1 MSKIPLSTVKT
12 FYDQQG
18 APREVLLSYDIY
30 REMLR
35 AIHELAAETDQ
46 AYFWTEQ
53 WQAMER
59 AADEAAAQG
68 QFHTFDSMDEM
79 LDFLDAQ

>member
-1 MSKIPLSTVKT
+1 MTEVHDGKQSVETKRAPATRRGPTIVYFFCPWSSLSHTR
-12 FYDQQG
+12 FHN
-18 APREVLLSYDIY
+18 S
-30 REMLR
+30 
-35 AIHELAAETDQ
+35 
-46 AYFWTEQ
+46 Q

-68 QFHTFDSMDEM
+68 QFRTFDSMDEM